1 MLTDDRLKELEILQE
16 KLNYRF
22 KDISLLNQSLTH
34 KSYVNENMSEKLQD
48 NERLEF
54 LGDAILSL
62 VVSDYSIGKFLDYS
76 EGELTRIRAA
86 VVSEANLSLIAREME
101 IGRFLLLGKGEDMT
115 GGRDKSSLL
124 ANAFEAV
131 IAAIFLDSGYRET
144 FYVLIDILN
153 DKISKVAD
161 YELHRDFK
169 SDLQEFIQNK
179 QYSIPQYRVSAEFG
193 PPHEKVFDVEVVID
207 GTVYGIGRGRTK
219 KEAEQSAA
227 QKVLEQFLKT

>member
-16 KLNYRF
+16 KINYRF

-62 VVSDYSIGKFLDYS
+62 VVSDYSISKFLDYS

-86 VVSEANLSLIAREME
+86 VVSEVNLSLIAREME

-153 DKISKVAD
+153 DKINKVAD

>member
-16 KLNYRF
+16 KINYRF

-62 VVSDYSIGKFLDYS
+62 VVSDYSISKFLDYS

-131 IAAIFLDSGYRET
+131 IAAIYLDSGYRET

-153 DKISKVAD
+153 DKINKVAD

>member
-16 KLNYRF
+16 KINYRF

-48 NERLEF
+48 NERMEF

-62 VVSDYSIGKFLDYS
+62 VVSDYSISKFLDYS

-131 IAAIFLDSGYRET
+131 IAAIYLDSGYRET

-153 DKISKVAD
+153 DKINKVAD